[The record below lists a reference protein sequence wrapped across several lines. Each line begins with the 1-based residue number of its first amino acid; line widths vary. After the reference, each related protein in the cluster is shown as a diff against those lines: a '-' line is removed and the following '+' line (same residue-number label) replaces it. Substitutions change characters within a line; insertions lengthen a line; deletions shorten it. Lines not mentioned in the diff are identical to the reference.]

1 MKLIQ
6 RTTLLFQA
14 GASDKVYEVDL
25 CEVGANAYVINF
37 RYGRRGAALKEG
49 SKTVSAVPLV
59 EAQKIVA
66 ALLAE
71 KTKKGYRAASAAAV
85 NAAPIPVKALKAAGD
100 ANARAQAVLQRLRA
114 PKDKSKWPLNRA
126 IWRAGELKISA
137 AAPLLVN
144 LIGSGDGLRDYCLAW
159 SLGWCGD
166 EQFVSAL
173 GLIANDAARPLYVRR
188 IAREAIRKLLPRS
201 QDETALFNQLPPGL
215 RATAERGPAE
225 KFAQLLHDYLASD
238 ERERMQVLETIY
250 QIDNEH
256 VRPALLDFIRTAPLR
271 PNTFQ
276 QLRYLFKTAEYR
288 RDAEVFGWLAYR
300 FEKGRAMYGTWY
312 DNPRSKEVSVYGTT
326 VYGPKSEKIKPDT
339 KFAYSDRTRRYLR
352 QRVWR
357 TLRRLGEINDADY
370 VKMAVGV
377 LLPYTDGDAQEP
389 RESTYYRFDE
399 ENWQRQVRDRVRWDR
414 FAAYVPFNHI
424 LYLNSPR
431 YQLKPNTIAWRCR
444 KGYKPGDPEP
454 PVREEAFPR
463 LWEAQPVGL
472 LHLLAES
479 NCQLVHQFAVKAL
492 RACGEFCQQLDNSAV
507 VMLLTRPYE
516 MTAKLGFELAEARY
530 DANAPDL
537 NLALAVA
544 ECQFAEARA
553 VGYRWIAEG
562 RQHFLRA
569 SGFLANLVTSEHADT
584 REFAR
589 KLLQSSEL
597 DADTTRTLI
606 VRLMA
611 FILVLDRDQETLA
624 REIATTLQAC
634 FAPQLRSVGME
645 VLRDLL
651 DHPLLAAQELGGF
664 ILLNHETPADQLPET
679 IIHSLIASP
688 HEVMRGIGIKLFGQ
702 WPDARLLQNEAL
714 LMTFATHEL
723 ADLRQAIRP
732 VIRRLSQS
740 HADFAARMAASLFTC
755 LQRREPHAGVHRAFV
770 QILKDDLGVMWMAAL
785 GRPAIWQLIHARSTE
800 AQDLGGFLLYVK
812 VQEGAP
818 WLAAFTTNELVKLS
832 NHEFKQVRDAAQTIF
847 VRNIDRYRAATNP
860 AGCQEELAQAVRLL
874 DAQWED
880 ARQFYFAAFAEH
892 FTAEEFTPGLLV
904 SICDSVRPDVQ
915 QFGRDL
921 ITRYFADADGQEY
934 LLKLSEHPTTDLQLF
949 ATNYLERYAAGD
961 ATRLRELLPFFISVL
976 ARVNRAR
983 VAKSRVL
990 AFLAA
995 EAHKSAEAAAVVAE
1009 ILTRQSVTM
1018 AIGDKAATIE
1028 TMLAIHRAYPTIDL
1042 PLQVQPITAR
1052 AQA

>member
-6 RTTLLFQA
+6 RTTLLFQE
-14 GASDKVYEVDL
+14 GTSDKVYEVDL
-25 CEVGANAYVINF
+25 CEVGANGYVVNF

-49 SKTVSAVPLV
+49 SKTISAVPLA
-59 EAQKIVA
+59 EAEKVAA

-71 KTKKGYRAASAAAV
+71 KTKKGYRQVSAAAV
-85 NAAPIPVKALKAAGD
+85 NAVPIPVKALKATGD
-100 ANARAQAVLQRLRA
+100 ADARAQAVLQRLQA
-114 PKDKSKWPLNRA
+114 PKSKSNWPLNRA

-166 EQFVSAL
+166 GQSVSAL
-173 GLIANDAARPLYVRR
+173 GLIASDATRPLHVRR
-188 IAREAIRKLLPRS
+188 IAREAIRKLLPKS
-201 QDETALFNQLPPGL
+201 QDYAAVFNQLPL
-215 RATAERGPAE
+215 SLLAAAQHGPAE
-225 KFAQLLHDYLASD
+225 KFAQLLHDYLAGD

-271 PNTFQ
+271 PSAFH
-276 QLRYLFKTAEYR
+276 QLRYLFKAAEYR

-300 FEKGRAMYGTWY
+300 FEKGRAMYGAWY
-312 DNPRSKEVSVYGTT
+312 DNPRINEVSQYGAT
-326 VYGPKSEKIKPDT
+326 VYGPKSEMTKPDT

-357 TLRRLGEINDADY
+357 TLRRLGEINDTDY

-377 LLPYTDGDAQEP
+377 LLPYTDADAQEP

-399 ENWQRQVRDRVRWDR
+399 ENWQRQVRAKVQWDR
-414 FAAYVPFNHI
+414 FAAYLPFNHI

-463 LWEAQPVGL
+463 LWEAKPAGL

-479 NCQLVHQFAVKAL
+479 NCQPVHQFAVKAL
-492 RACGEFCQQLDNSAV
+492 RACNEFCQQLDLAAV
-507 VMLLTRPYE
+507 VMLLVRPYE
-516 MTAKLGFELAEARY
+516 ITAKLGFELAEPRY

-537 NLALAVA
+537 NLVLVVA
-544 ECQFAEARA
+544 ECQHAEARA
-553 VGYRWIAEG
+553 VAQRWIAEG
-562 RQHFLRA
+562 RQHFLSA
-569 SGFLANLVTSEHADT
+569 SGFLANLVTSRHADT

-597 DADTTRTLI
+597 TAGTLRTLI
-606 VRLMA
+606 ARLIT
-611 FILVLDRDQETLA
+611 FILALDRDQEALA

-634 FAPQLRSVGME
+634 FAPQLRTVGMG

-651 DHPLLAAQELGGF
+651 DHPLLVAQELGGF

-702 WPDARLLQNEAL
+702 WPDTRLLQNEAL
-714 LMTFATHEL
+714 LTTFATHEL

-740 HADFAARMAASLFTC
+740 HADFAARMAASLLTC
-755 LQRREPHAGVHRAFV
+755 LQRREPHAGVYRALV
-770 QILKDDLGVMWMAAL
+770 QMLKDDLGTEWMAAVE
-785 GRPAIWQLIHARSTE
+785 RPTVWQLIHARSTE
-800 AQDLGGFLLYVK
+800 AQDLGGFLLHTK
-812 VQEGAP
+812 VREGAP
-818 WLAAFTTNELVKLS
+818 WLPEFTTNELVKLS

-847 VRNIDRYRAATNP
+847 VRNIDRYRVVINP

-880 ARQFYFAAFAEH
+880 ARQFFFTAFAEH

-921 ITRYFADADGQEY
+921 ITRYFANADGQEY

-949 ATNYLERYAAGD
+949 ATNYLERYASGD
-961 ATRLRELLPFFISVL
+961 ATRLRELRPYFISVL

-995 EAHKSAEAAAVVAE
+995 EAHKSAEAAAIVSE

-1018 AIGDKAATIE
+1018 AIGDKAAIIE
-1028 TMLAIHRAYPTIDL
+1028 TMLAIRRAYPTIDL
-1042 PLQVQPITAR
+1042 PLQVQPVTAR
-1052 AQA
+1052 A